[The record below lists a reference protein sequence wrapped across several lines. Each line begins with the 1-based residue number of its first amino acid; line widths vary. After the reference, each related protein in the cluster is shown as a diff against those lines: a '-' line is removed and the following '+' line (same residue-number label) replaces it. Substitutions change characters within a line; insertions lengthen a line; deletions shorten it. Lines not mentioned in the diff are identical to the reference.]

1 MATKRVKTAKRQNA
15 EIIPKDKV
23 VKIAPLC
30 DMKPGQARNSARAI
44 VKKHSKIIHALSK
57 L

>member
-1 MATKRVKTAKRQNA
+1 MTLVDAQ
-15 EIIPKDKV
+15 
-23 VKIAPLC
+23 
-30 DMKPGQARNSARAI
+30 NSARAL